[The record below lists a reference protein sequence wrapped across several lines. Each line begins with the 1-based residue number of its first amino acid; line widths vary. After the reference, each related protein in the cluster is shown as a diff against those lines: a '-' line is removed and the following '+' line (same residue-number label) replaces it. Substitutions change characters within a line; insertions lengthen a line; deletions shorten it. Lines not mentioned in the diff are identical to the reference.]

1 MGSQLNKKK
10 KLIRLLRPSMRLYF
24 SFLVIFVL
32 ATLLFG
38 DYVLAAAEAFVVIMI
53 YTYSV
58 ISGKR
63 RQREIFRYID
73 SVTLNLDSETK
84 NTLLNMHLPMVIFNL
99 KDGRVLWSNDSFLN
113 LTGDRE
119 HLFEIS
125 ITDMMPGLSL
135 KWLAEG
141 KDQSPDYIRISGRS
155 FRVYGNVLRMNTKT
169 GITNYLGI
177 MYMVD
182 MTEFILMK
190 NEYSASRP
198 IVSILMLDNYD
209 DLFKN
214 LNDTSKSSLLAALDM
229 KINEWTSD
237 THGYVSKIDRDRYVY
252 IFEERYMKGYV
263 EEKFSLLDNIR
274 KVSSPSGITPT
285 VSIGIG
291 KDASSLDEAFQFA
304 KMSIEMALSRGGDQV
319 VVKNK
324 NNFEFYG
331 GHAATVEKRTK
342 VKARVMASALGELIG
357 DASGI
362 IVMGHKYADLDC
374 IGPAAGICC
383 IARKKGKTVRIVH
396 NPKTNLAMSQV
407 LKLSDLPEYEGV
419 FVSPQDAILFADSKT
434 LLIIIDT
441 NRPEQVESESLLMS
455 ANRIAV
461 IDHHRRAS
469 TYIANAALNF
479 HEPYASST
487 SELVTELL
495 QYLIET
501 DDLLKVEAEAL
512 LSGIVLDS
520 GNFGMRTGS
529 KTFEAAALLRRA
541 GADIAEVKKQFQSD
555 FPSTVAKYKIIQNT
569 KIYKDRIAISAIE
582 EQQERVIAA
591 KAADELL
598 SIAGIEASFVLY
610 KEDNAM
616 NISARSDGSINVQL
630 ILEKLGGGGN
640 PVMAGASIIDKTVE
654 EIMIGLYEA
663 IDMCVDE

>member
-1 MGSQLNKKK
+1 
-10 KLIRLLRPSMRLYF
+10 MRLYF
-24 SFLVIFVL
+24 SLLVIFVL

-38 DYVLAAAEAFVVIMI
+38 DYVLAGAEAFIVVVI
-53 YTYSV
+53 YAYSA

-63 RQREIFRYID
+63 RQREILRYID
-73 SVTLNLDSETK
+73 SVTLNLDTETK
-84 NTLLNMHLPMVIFNL
+84 DTLLNMPLPMVIFNL
-99 KDGRVLWSNDSFLN
+99 KDGRVLWSNDSFLK

-119 HLFEIS
+119 HMFEVS
-125 ITDMMPGLSL
+125 VTDMVPDMDL

-141 KDQSPDYIRISGRS
+141 RDQCPNYIRLAGRN

-169 GITNYLGI
+169 GATNYLGI
-177 MYMVD
+177 IYMVD
-182 MTEFILMK
+182 MTEFVLLQ
-190 NEYSASRP
+190 NEYNESRP

-229 KINEWTSD
+229 KINEWTAG
-237 THGYVSKIDRDRYVY
+237 THGYISKIDRDRYVY
-252 IFEERYMKGYV
+252 IFEERYLKKYI

-274 KVSSPSGITPT
+274 KVSSPSGIVATA
-285 VSIGIG
+285 SIGIG
-291 KDASSLDEAFQFA
+291 KDASSLDEAFQYA

-331 GHAATVEKRTK
+331 GHSMTVEKRTK
-342 VKARVMASALGELIG
+342 VKSRVMASALGELIG

-374 IGPAAGICC
+374 VGPSAGICC
-383 IARKKGKTVRIVH
+383 IARKKEKPVRIIY
-396 NPKTNLAMSQV
+396 NPKTHLAMPQV
-407 LKLSDLPEYEGV
+407 LKLSELPEYEGV
-419 FVSPQDAILFADSKT
+419 FVSPQDAMLFADSKT
-434 LLIIIDT
+434 LLIVIDT

-455 ANRIAV
+455 VNRIAV

-487 SELVTELL
+487 SELVSELL
-495 QYLIET
+495 QYLIEA
-501 DDLLKVEAEAL
+501 DDLLKIEAEAL
-512 LSGIVLDS
+512 LAGIVLDT
-520 GNFGMRTGS
+520 GNFSMRTGS

-555 FPSTVAKYKIIQNT
+555 FPSTVAKYRIIQNA
-569 KIYKDRIAISAIE
+569 KIYKNRIAVSVIE
-582 EQQERVIAA
+582 EKQERVVAA
-591 KAADELL
+591 KAADELMN
-598 SIAGIEASFVLY
+598 ITGIEASFVVY
-610 KEDNAM
+610 WEGSAM
-616 NISARSDGSINVQL
+616 NISARSNGNINVQL

-640 PVMAGASIIDKTVE
+640 PVMAGASITDKSIE